1 VKSISKPATKSI
13 ILLVFLLFAFTNSS
27 AQDISYSK
35 NDTLRFYK
43 KLKKS
48 AYKRKFT
55 KFMFQVIFVD
65 PAPLKYDKKPLS
77 DKQKAKDPNLK
88 YKGSVIR
95 KIEII
100 VLDPFGYS
108 ANDTS
113 RQIINPLQNFANR
126 THIVTQ
132 DRIIRNRLL
141 FKKMQKVELLKISE
155 SERLLREAAFITDAR
170 ILLFN
175 PEGKTDSVDVRIIVH
190 DKWTLDPT
198 VSLNPNGG
206 FLRLRDK
213 NLMGLGQTFEQRY
226 RYTLTSGYSVD
237 GKYNFSNI
245 RNTYISSSIFYSNS
259 IDVTQLGFDINRPFY
274 SPLAKY
280 AGGIASSK
288 TWGTFYKYDSILGF
302 ENKFRLDYINSD
314 VWIAKSYSPKTVKRS
329 NRSNTNIFAAL
340 RYAGSAF
347 QSRPSYLVDTAKTN
361 FNQSLYLSSVGF
373 SLRKYYKDQYIYRFG
388 ANEDVPEGLL
398 IQALYGI
405 SKKEGHGS
413 RYYSGLELSQGKHY
427 PKLGYLSGNIAF
439 GAFYKS
445 GYTNNATWSAG
456 FYYFSDLSLERKWYI
471 RQFASGRFVQGIN
484 KSRFE
489 TITLRTDE
497 MYGFNSN
504 SLTGIGKLILNL
516 ETVMY
521 APYNLIGFRFA
532 PVIFLGFG
540 MLQTPNIKLLASPVY
555 QSYALGILVRNE
567 NLLNSSFEITFGM
580 YPNQPGQSSFD
591 YRLNPITTFKL
602 KVRNFA
608 ISKPVIVG
616 YD

>member
-1 VKSISKPATKSI
+1 ML
-13 ILLVFLLFAFTNSS
+13 ILVIGVIGNSL
-27 AQDISYSK
+27 AQDSSYSK

-77 DKQKAKDPNLK
+77 DKQKAKDPNIK
-88 YKGSVIR
+88 YAGSVIR
-95 KIEII
+95 KVEII

-113 RQIINPLQNFANR
+113 LRAINPLQHLANK
-126 THIVTQ
+126 THLVTR

-141 FKKMQKVELLKISE
+141 FAKMQKVNLLKISE
-155 SERLLREAAFITDAR
+155 SERLLREAGFITDAR
-170 ILLFN
+170 IFLSN
-175 PEGKTDSVDVRIIVH
+175 NEGKTDSVDIKIIVH

-198 VSLNPNGG
+198 FSLNTNGG
-206 FLRLRDK
+206 FIRMRDK
-213 NLMGLGQTFEQRY
+213 NLLGLGQTFEQRY
-226 RYTLTSGYSVD
+226 RYTISSGYSVD

-245 RNTYISSSIFYSNS
+245 YNTFISSSIYYSNS
-259 IDVTQLGFDINRPFY
+259 MDITQVGINLDRPFY

-280 AGGIASSK
+280 AGGISTAK
-288 TWGTFYKYDSILGF
+288 TWGTFYKYDSLLSH
-302 ENKFRLDYINSD
+302 ENKYRLDYINSD
-314 VWIAKSYSPKTVKRS
+314 FWIAKSYSPKIGKKR
-329 NRSNTNIFAAL
+329 NRSNTNLVGAL
-340 RYAGSAF
+340 RYANSTF
-347 QSRPSYLVDTAKTN
+347 QSRPSFLVDTGKAN
-361 FNQSLYLSSVGF
+361 INQSLYLSSFGF

-398 IQALYGI
+398 VQALYGI
-405 SKKEGHGS
+405 SKKEGLGS
-413 RYYSGLELSQGKHY
+413 RYYTGLEFSQGKHY
-427 PKLGYLSGNIAF
+427 PKLGYLSGNLAF
-439 GAFYKS
+439 GTFYKS
-445 GYTNNATWSAG
+445 GYTNNITWSGG
-456 FYYFSDLSLERKWYI
+456 FYYFSDLSLEGKWYF
-471 RQFASGRFVQGIN
+471 RQFVSGRFVQGIN
-484 KSRFE
+484 KAKRE
-489 TITLRTDE
+489 TITLRSDE
-497 MYGFNSN
+497 MYGFNSQ
-504 SLTGIGKLILNL
+504 SLAGIGKLILNL

-532 PVIFLGFG
+532 PVAFLGFG
-540 MLQTPNIKLLASPVY
+540 MLQTPNIRLLESKVY

-580 YPNQPGQSSFD
+580 YPNQSGVSGIDF
-591 YRLNPITTFKL
+591 RLNPITTFKL

-608 ISKPVIVG
+608 ISKPGVVG